1 MSARKR
7 IRILIADDH
16 LVVRMGLTTL
26 LEIEPDMEVVG
37 EAADGNEAVSKT
49 LSLKPDVVILD
60 LMMPNGNGV
69 ETTRK
74 LHAQTPETKIL
85 ILTTYSDSTDIRRAL
100 EEGATSA
107 IIKDADRKA
116 LTEAIR
122 KTVRGERTISTE
134 MRSAI
139 VSPSPNPGLSPRNLE
154 ILGYVAKG
162 LNNKEIAEMLNI
174 SRDCVKFHMKVI
186 STRLGAT
193 SRAEAV
199 AIALNEN
206 LLKI

>member
-1 MSARKR
+1 MNPKL
-7 IRILIADDH
+7 RILLVDDH
-16 LVVRMGLTTL
+16 QIVRMGLATIIGQTDD
-26 LEIEPDMEVVG
+26 LEVAG
-37 EAADGNEAVSKT
+37 EARNGAEAIRQADT
-49 LSLKPDVVILD
+49 LKPDVILMD

-85 ILTTYSDSTDIRRAL
+85 ILTTYSDSADIRRAL

-134 MRSAI
+134 MRSAV
-139 VSPSPNPGLSPRNLE
+139 VSPSANPGLSPRNLE